1 VTEGITWV
9 GLDAH
14 KVSISVAMLLPGHG
28 QPMEWQ
34 IANQPAAVRRLAR
47 KLARE
52 SPSEVRCC
60 YEAGPCGYA
69 LQRQLLA
76 EDVVCEVVAPSL
88 IPVKPGD
95 HIKTDRRDAKKLAEL
110 FRAGLL
116 TEVQPPTEEEESARD
131 LCRCREDAV
140 EDRARCRHRLLKM
153 LLRRGLAY
161 PGKRPWNRGH
171 EEWLRSIR
179 FERAAEQ
186 AVFEDYQLAILQ
198 VDERIKTLDERL
210 AKLAC
215 EEPYREPVGWLRCF
229 HGIDTI
235 TAMTLVTELH
245 GVERFHTARQMMAYL
260 GLVPSENSSS
270 DKTRRGGITKAGN
283 SHVRRVLVE
292 SAWHYRHAA
301 GVGKVLLQRRT
312 GQPARAIAIANRA
325 QQRLCRRFRRLTE
338 RGKPSAK
345 VVVAIARELAGFVWS
360 ALYEQALSH

>member
-1 VTEGITWV
+1 MTEGITWV
-9 GLDAH
+9 RLDAH
-14 KVSISVAMLLPGHG
+14 KVSISVAMLLPGRG

-34 IANQPAAVRRLAR
+34 IANQPAVVRRLAR
-47 KLARE
+47 KLVRE
-52 SPSEVRCC
+52 STGEVRCC

-131 LCRCREDAV
+131 LCRGREDAV
-140 EDRARCRHRLLKM
+140 EDRARSRHRLLKM

-198 VDERIKTLDERL
+198 VDERIKTLEERL
-210 AKLAC
+210 TKLAC
-215 EEPYREPVGWLRCF
+215 EELYRAPVGWLRCF

-235 TAMTLVTELH
+235 AAMTLVTELH
-245 GVERFHTARQMMAYL
+245 GVERFHTARQMMAVL
-260 GLVPSENSSS
+260 ATNVIRCVDG
-270 DKTRRGGITKAGN
+270 
-283 SHVRRVLVE
+283 VRRPRGRPP
-292 SAWHYRHAA
+292 SFRPRA
-301 GVGKVLLQRRT
+301 GRGHVSRPGRADRRKCALAT
-312 GQPARAIAIANRA
+312 TADCRRA
-325 QQRLCRRFRRLTE
+325 QAHRPR
-338 RGKPSAK
+338 PVDS
-345 VVVAIARELAGFVWS
+345 LA
-360 ALYEQALSH
+360 ALHNCSRCAYGASLA

>member
-1 VTEGITWV
+1 MTEGITYV

-14 KVSISVAMLLPGHG
+14 KASISVAMLLPGQR
-28 QPMEWQ
+28 QPIEWA
-34 IANQPAAVRRLAR
+34 IANEPGAIRRLGR
-47 KLARE
+47 KLGRE
-52 SPSEVRCC
+52 SPGEVRCC

-69 LQRQLLA
+69 LQRRLLA
-76 EDVVCEVVAPSL
+76 DDVVCEVVAPSL

-116 TEVQPPTEEEESARD
+116 TEVRPPTEEEESARD
-131 LCRCREDAV
+131 LCRCREDAI

-153 LLRRGLAY
+153 LLRRGLAF
-161 PGKRPWNRGH
+161 PGKRPWGRAH
-171 EEWLRSIR
+171 AEWLRSVR
-179 FERAAEQ
+179 FEYAGEQ

-198 VDERIKTLDERL
+198 VDERIRTLDEQL
-210 AKLAC
+210 TKLAS
-215 EEPYREPVGWLRCF
+215 EEPYCVPVGWLRCF
-229 HGIDTI
+229 HGIETI

-245 GVERFHTARQMMAYL
+245 GVERFHSPRQMMAYL

-301 GVGKVLLQRRT
+301 GVGKVLLQRRR
-312 GQPARAIAIANRA
+312 GQPVRAIAIANTA

-345 VVVAIARELAGFVWS
+345 VVVAVARELAGFVWS
-360 ALYEQALSH
+360 ALYEQALSN

>member
-1 VTEGITWV
+1 
-9 GLDAH
+9 
-14 KVSISVAMLLPGHG
+14 MLLPGHG

-95 HIKTDRRDAKKLAEL
+95 HIKTDRRDARKLAEL

-116 TEVQPPTEEEESARD
+116 TEVQPPREEQESARD
-131 LCRCREDAV
+131 LCRGREDAI
-140 EDRARCRHRLLKM
+140 EDRARCRHRLLKL

-161 PGKRPWNRGH
+161 PGKRPWKRGH
-171 EEWLRSIR
+171 DEWLRSIR

-198 VDERIKTLDERL
+198 VDERIKTLDEQL
-210 AKLAC
+210 DKLAC
-215 EEPYREPVGWLRCF
+215 ESPTLPTASAFSAPRACAPRPPPKRSSPNGSEQRP
-229 HGIDTI
+229 IQI
-235 TAMTLVTELH
+235 TQP
-245 GVERFHTARQMMAYL
+245 R
-260 GLVPSENSSS
+260 VP
-270 DKTRRGGITKAGN
+270 RR
-283 SHVRRVLVE
+283 
-292 SAWHYRHAA
+292 
-301 GVGKVLLQRRT
+301 
-312 GQPARAIAIANRA
+312 
-325 QQRLCRRFRRLTE
+325 
-338 RGKPSAK
+338 
-345 VVVAIARELAGFVWS
+345 
-360 ALYEQALSH
+360 